1 MSVHPLHGRA
11 LFAVALGS
19 GLGGLARWGV
29 AVLLQV
35 DAGSTWSAPGAAP
48 VATLAVNVT
57 GSLLIGWFA
66 GRVFARHARAPGP
79 MRQLFFMTGFCGGYT
94 TFSIFSLETLTLMQ
108 AGRTTHAAVYVGIS
122 LLAWLAAVW
131 AGFRLGAQARWG
143 AAR

>member
-1 MSVHPLHGRA
+1 MSVHPLHVRA

-19 GLGGLARWGV
+19 GLGGLARWWV
-29 AVLLQV
+29 AVLLQSV
-35 DAGSTWSAPGAAP
+35 AGAGTAWTPLG
-48 VATLAVNVT
+48 ATLAVNVT

-79 MRQLFFMTGFCGGYT
+79 IRQLFFMTGFCGGYT
-94 TFSIFSLETLTLMQ
+94 TFSIFSLDTLTLLQ
-108 AGRTTHAAVYVGIS
+108 SGQVTLAASYVGLS
-122 LLAWLAAVW
+122 LLGWLAAVW